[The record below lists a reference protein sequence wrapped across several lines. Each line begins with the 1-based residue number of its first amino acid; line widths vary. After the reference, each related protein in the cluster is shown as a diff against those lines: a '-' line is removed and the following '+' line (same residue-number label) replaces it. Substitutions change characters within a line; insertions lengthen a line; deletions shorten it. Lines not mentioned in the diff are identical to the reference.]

1 MGLFTKMRATMD
13 RVKKEMKAKAKIA
26 IAKMEKEKVEKG
38 LTTEEYIEAKN
49 NGTLAILPVVNNNT
63 SSNET
68 TNYYIIG
75 GIALGLVAA
84 YVIYKKKNK

>member
-49 NGTLAILPVVNNNT
+49 NGTLAILPVVNNT